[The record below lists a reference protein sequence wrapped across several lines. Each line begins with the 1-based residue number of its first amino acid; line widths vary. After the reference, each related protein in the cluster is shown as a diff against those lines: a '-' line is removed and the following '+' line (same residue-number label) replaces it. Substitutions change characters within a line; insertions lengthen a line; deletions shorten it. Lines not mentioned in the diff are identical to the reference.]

1 MAAGEARA
9 ISPADLER
17 GVLAVATHFETD
29 TVYVIGS
36 QALLVTSDDVAR
48 DLRFS
53 EEIDLYAGNHRAW
66 EAKHVGIEASE
77 EIHGLF
83 GEGSQFHA
91 TFGFF
96 LDGVDETTARL
107 PPDWMDRAKRKLFT
121 DGTGK
126 QVTAIAPSAA
136 DLVAAKLV
144 RGDEKDL
151 EFAAG
156 CIGSGLAKNADIKSA
171 LKKSLSG
178 DHLIAALRL
187 VDRASRLKNAPRKGR
202 RR

>member
-9 ISPADLER
+9 ISPADLKR

-36 QALLVTSDDVAR
+36 QALLVTSDDIAR

-53 EEIDLYAGNHRAW
+53 EEIDLFAGNRRAW
-66 EAKHVGIEASE
+66 EAKHAGLEASE

-83 GEGSQFHA
+83 GEGSTFHS

-107 PPDWMDRAKRKLFT
+107 PPDWTDRAVRKLFT
-121 DGTGK
+121 ASDGK
-126 QVTAIAPSAA
+126 QVTAIAPCAA
-136 DLVAAKLV
+136 DIVAAKLV

-156 CIGSGLAKNADIKSA
+156 CLGAGMAKNADIKSA
-171 LKKSLSG
+171 LEKSLSG
-178 DHLIAALRL
+178 DHLITALRL

-202 RR
+202 RT